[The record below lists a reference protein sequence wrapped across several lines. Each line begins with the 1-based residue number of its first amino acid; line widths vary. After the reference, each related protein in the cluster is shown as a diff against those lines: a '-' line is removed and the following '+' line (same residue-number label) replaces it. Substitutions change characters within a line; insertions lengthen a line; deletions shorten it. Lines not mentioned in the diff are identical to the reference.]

1 MKAEKL
7 LPETFKTRM
16 NLLSFSGT
24 LGEEEVEKMEKY
36 EIKQAEKAKKKTEK
50 RKKFEDQEKTNSEE
64 KKLKRCDP
72 CDIFI
77 ADFPKY
83 FIEIDLSNL
92 FLEYGIKISN
102 IHLHNGIHPYAFAE
116 VSSEEQTQMAIRTLN
131 HKKIEGRSLRVEKNL
146 RFNLG
151 EIYIAHFPERFSE
164 SDLRHLFEE
173 FGIEISNIRFKSNL
187 SHK

>member
-1 MKAEKL
+1 MEVSLEEHIQKAIKAL
-7 LPETFKTRM
+7 DLKMIRGRR
-16 NLLSFSGT
+16 L
-24 LGEEEVEKMEKY
+24 EVK
-36 EIKQAEKAKKKTEK
+36 KAKKKYARNED
-50 RKKFEDQEKTNSEE
+50 RNKKQLEDQEKTNSEE

-146 RFNLG
+146 RFNPG